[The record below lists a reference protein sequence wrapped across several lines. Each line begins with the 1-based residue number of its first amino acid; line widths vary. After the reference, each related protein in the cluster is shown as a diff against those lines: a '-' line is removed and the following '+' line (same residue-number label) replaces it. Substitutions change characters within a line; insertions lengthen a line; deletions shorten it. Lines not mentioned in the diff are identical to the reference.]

1 MCLLIDYICSTI
13 NINAYMRIAYC
24 VPRIT
29 TSGGIE
35 RVLAN
40 KAKFLLDHGYEV
52 YFILTDKTGQKPFFD
67 FDKRIVFYNLDCEF
81 TARGLKKKIV
91 HRKYKQI
98 YIDKLT
104 EALDQIKPDITISV
118 FDKYS
123 RYLYKVNDGSKKI
136 IERHFGKYKRP
147 RYISRFETNSLGR
160 IVTYL
165 YRKADYDIVKHFDR
179 FVVLTEEDKALW
191 GPLSNIMAIPNS
203 ISFIPE
209 VKSTTHEKR
218 IIGVGRASKQKQ
230 LDILIKIW
238 AKIAAKY
245 PDWKL
250 VTYGNGNLESLRQLA
265 NELNIRNQVEN
276 NPPTQN
282 IQDEMVNS
290 SIFALSSKYEGMP
303 LVLLEA
309 MACGL
314 PLVSFAC
321 KCGPKD
327 IISEGEDG
335 FLIKEGDLD
344 GFADKLSLLINDYE
358 LRRKMG
364 EAASRNVLRFRE
376 DIVMNKW
383 ISLFDEL
390 VNIN

>member
-1 MCLLIDYICSTI
+1 
-13 NINAYMRIAYC
+13 MRIAYC

-40 KAKFLLDHGYEV
+40 KSRFLLDQGYEV
-52 YFILTDKTGQKPFFD
+52 YFILSDKTDQKPFFD
-67 FDKRIVFYNLDCEF
+67 FDKRIIFYNLECEF
-81 TARGLKKKIV
+81 DARGLKKKLV
-91 HRKYKQI
+91 YRKYKQI
-98 YIDKLT
+98 YIEKLT
-104 EALDQIKPDITISV
+104 QALDQIKPDITISV

-123 RYLYKVNDGSKKI
+123 RYLYKINDGSKKI
-136 IERHFGKYKRP
+136 IERHFSKYKRP
-147 RYISRFETNSLGR
+147 RYISRFETNSWGR
-160 IVTYL
+160 IITYL
-165 YRKADYDIVKHFDR
+165 YRKADYDIVRHFDK

-191 GPLSNIMAIPNS
+191 GDLPNIVTIPNS

-209 VKSTTHEKR
+209 EKSTTLEKR
-218 IIGVGRASKQKQ
+218 IIAVGRASKQKQ

-238 AKIAAKY
+238 AKIAKKY
-245 PDWKL
+245 SEWKL
-250 VTYGNGNLESLRQLA
+250 VTYGNGDLESLRKLA
-265 NELNIRNQVEN
+265 ESLGIADQVISE
-276 NPPTQN
+276 PPTNEVQE
-282 IQDEMVNS
+282 EMVNS

-344 GFADKLSLLINDYE
+344 DFADKLSLLIENSE
-358 LRRKMG
+358 LRHKMG
-364 EAASRNVLRFRE
+364 VAASRNVLRFRE

-383 ISLFDEL
+383 MSLFDEL
-390 VNIN
+390 VNKN